1 MKQIFFAVI
10 LIAMTSFTGCLGFGE
25 EDPDEDELINPIDA
39 YEPPQASTIMVD
51 YGITG
56 VIENCD
62 DNGNNNTGDNC
73 DDYFTPC
80 ISHGWYDIDNNG
92 NYEYCDIDG
101 HQNNGPQV
109 IVKKVGNKITI
120 ECISTW
126 EERYCKNNSGYAY
139 VIFTSI
145 EGLKE
150 MIVCDMF
157 EEYYDG
163 EEWQP
168 MFLKCEATLGF
179 EPASFEISSS
189 RSYFSSYDNGYD
201 YYNNV
206 VFRVF

>member
-1 MKQIFFAVI
+1 MKQIVFAVV
-10 LIAMTSFTGCLGFGE
+10 LVAMASFTGCLNFGE
-25 EDPDEDELINPIDA
+25 EETEGEDLITPIDA

-51 YGITG
+51 YGIKG
-56 VIENCD
+56 IIEDCD

-109 IVKKVGNKITI
+109 IVKKVGKNIVI
-120 ECISTW
+120 ECIKNFN
-126 EERYCKNNSGYAY
+126 EDNCKNGNYAY
-139 VIFTSI
+139 IIFTSI

-150 MIVCDMF
+150 MIVCDML

-163 EEWQP
+163 
-168 MFLKCEATLGF
+168 
-179 EPASFEISSS
+179 
-189 RSYFSSYDNGYD
+189 
-201 YYNNV
+201 
-206 VFRVF
+206 